1 MVLAGTMRFLV
12 NIQQASENR
21 TSSGSVSTT
30 WFTKQTDVHADV
42 EDLQGNELER
52 AQAINADATV
62 SVTLRHQP
70 RLKAKDRVVFG
81 DRTLQIVHV
90 SQGDNRKRETV
101 ALCREAV

>member
-1 MVLAGTMRFLV
+1 MLAGKLRHLV
-12 NIQQASENR
+12 NIQQASETR

-30 WFTKQTDVHADV
+30 WFTKQTDIHADV
-42 EDLQGNELER
+42 EDLEGNELQR

-70 RLKAKDRVVFG
+70 LLKSKNRFVFG

-90 SQGDNRKRETV
+90 SQGKNRKGETV

>member
-1 MVLAGTMRFLV
+1 MRFPV
-12 NIQQASENR
+12 NIQQASETR
-21 TSSGSVSTT
+21 TASGSVSTT
-30 WFTKQTDVHADV
+30 WFTKQTDIHADV
-42 EDLQGNELER
+42 EDLSGSELER

-70 RLKAKDRVVFG
+70 RLKAKDRIVFG

-90 SQGDNRKRETV
+90 GQGDNRKRETV